1 VAIQV
6 LPGFLGMAMNDDQSR
21 LDNSPKEESKDTP
34 ILAASWRGRREGIR
48 TQWPGHSFSCPSQ
61 EDS

>member
-1 VAIQV
+1 
-6 LPGFLGMAMNDDQSR
+6 MAMNDDQSR